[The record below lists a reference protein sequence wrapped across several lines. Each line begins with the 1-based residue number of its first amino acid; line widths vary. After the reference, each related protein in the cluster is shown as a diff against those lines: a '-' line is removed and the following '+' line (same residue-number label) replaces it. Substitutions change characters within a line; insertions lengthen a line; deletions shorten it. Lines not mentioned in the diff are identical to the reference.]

1 MDSDGS
7 GRRSDRL
14 LCRHGGKNCFC
25 RTGRAAHYAFS
36 RRIGLQPADPVLL
49 RSRRRFLTLA
59 DLLSRLINYPFETP
73 IEVVTSVIGVPFF
86 LYLIKRKGGS
96 SVPKKVAVIYA
107 VFIVLI
113 LTICYLS
120 ITVGSFAVHPAE
132 LLLTLLHINPNEQY
146 AILLFELRLPRIVT
160 AALVGLG
167 LGIAGSVIQA
177 MTRNGLADPG
187 ILGINAGAG
196 RRSSATC

>member
-1 MDSDGS
+1 M
-7 GRRSDRL
+7 
-14 LCRHGGKNCFC
+14 
-25 RTGRAAHYAFS
+25 
-36 RRIGLQPADPVLL
+36 
-49 RSRRRFLTLA
+49 
-59 DLLSRLINYPFETP
+59 
-73 IEVVTSVIGVPFF
+73 
-86 LYLIKRKGGS
+86 
-96 SVPKKVAVIYA
+96 PKKVAVIYA

-120 ITVGSFAVHPAE
+120 ITIGSFVAHPAE
-132 LLLTLLHINPNEQY
+132 LLSTLLHINPNEQY

-196 RRSSATC
+196 AAIVGYMLIFQGQTETTSLLAAMGMPFFGLIGGIWRRYSFYVCLAWRQLGFGQNYSRWDRDQFGFQRYFAVPVIEDESE